1 MMTHAYSELYL
12 SDAKKNLASMFDYA
26 VHDCN
31 YEIDWV
37 VELFLKSGYA
47 KRFET
52 GSPAV
57 VGGMSGVELTRR
69 IVYAVYKENLTIEAT
84 QPVDKTPE
92 YWAGWALADYQWYRG
107 YRFRDIFEKV
117 KMSDVVKMYHLY
129 HEISIEHFYEIM
141 DKKMSVI
148 ARETKLKKIRE
159 ATGLSQ
165 NELAK
170 KSGVSLRSIQM
181 YEQRNN
187 DIDKAQGHTLYK
199 LSVVLGCAIEDLLE
213 RPNLFF

>member
-1 MMTHAYSELYL
+1 MIHAYSELYL
-12 SDAKKNLASMFDYA
+12 SDAKRSLATMFDYA

-37 VELFLKSGYA
+37 VEIFLKSGYA

-52 GSPAV
+52 GNPTV
-57 VGGMSGVELTRR
+57 VGGMSGVELIRN
-69 IVYAVYKENLTIEAT
+69 IVYTVYNEDLVIEAI

-92 YWAGWALADYQWYRG
+92 YWAGWALADYQWYSG
-107 YRFRDIFEKV
+107 YRFKDIFEKI
-117 KMSDVVKMYHLY
+117 KMSEIVNMYHPY
-129 HEISIEHFYEIM
+129 HEMDIRHFYEAM
-141 DKKMSVI
+141 DKRMRI
-148 ARETKLKKIRE
+148 QTRETNLKRIRE
-159 ATGLSQ
+159 AFGLSQ
-165 NELAK
+165 SELAK

-199 LSVVLGCAIEDLLE
+199 LSVALGCDIEDLLE
-213 RPNLFF
+213 RPNMDL